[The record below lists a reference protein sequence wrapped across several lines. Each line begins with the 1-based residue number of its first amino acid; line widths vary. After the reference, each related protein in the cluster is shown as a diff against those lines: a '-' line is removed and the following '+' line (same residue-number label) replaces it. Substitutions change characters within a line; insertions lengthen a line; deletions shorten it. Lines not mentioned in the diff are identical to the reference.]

1 MSDCIF
7 CLIVSGK
14 ITCHKVFENEHFL
27 GFLDISP
34 VVEGHTLVIPKK
46 HFRWVHEVVEFG
58 QFWEVAQKIAQAQIK
73 GLKASTVVFAT
84 AGFQVPHAHIHV
96 MPCLAEARKGEG
108 GPMPQTKKGE
118 YLPGVESAKRIKMTS
133 SQLQEIAAALRKML

>member
-1 MSDCIF
+1 MPDCIF

-14 ITCHKVFENEHFL
+14 IPCYKVFENEIFL

-46 HFRWVHEVVEFG
+46 HYRWVHEVEEFG
-58 QFWEVAQKIAQAQIK
+58 KFWEVAQKVAKAQIK
-73 GLKASTVVFAT
+73 SLNTLTVVFAT

-96 MPCLAEARKGEG
+96 MP
-108 GPMPQTKKGE
+108 MPPKQKGE
-118 YLPGVESAKRIKMTS
+118 YLPGVESARRLKMSTEQLEIMASKLKSQIAKIK
-133 SQLQEIAAALRKML
+133 A